1 MSEIT
6 LDRVTKQFG
15 PETAVDDLSVTI
27 RDGEVLGIVGP
38 SGCGKTTTLRLL
50 AGFES
55 PTRGTVSFDGE
66 DVTRVPPERRGVG
79 LVFQSYALFDNMT
92 VIENVTFGPKMHGVP
107 KGERRERARDLLDLL
122 DIGELADRD
131 PRTLSGGQ
139 QQRVGLARALAIE
152 PRVLL
157 LDEPMTGLDARLKRT
172 LRIEMGR
179 LLDELGVTT
188 LYVTHDQEQA
198 MAMCDRIA
206 VMNDGVVEQVGA
218 PAEVYESPANSFV
231 ADFVG
236 ASNVLPASITDG
248 TADLGFATVDVG
260 PATVGAEPSTD
271 GTDSATVGAD
281 PGGNVDSGANVAG
294 AGGRSDHGGSDHIGS
309 DAGGEAP
316 ADVSLAIPPDGFR
329 PGAGPIEATVTHRF
343 YLGEAIHAVAELPDG
358 TTVTVELDRDGAPP
372 ARPGDSLSLSVDES
386 RVHVIRG

>member
-152 PRVLL
+152 PNVLL
-157 LDEPMTGLDARLKRT
+157 LDEPMTGLDAKLKARLRD
-172 LRIEMGR
+172 EVGE
-179 LLDELGVTT
+179 LLSDLDVTG
-188 LYVTHDQEQA
+188 LYVTHDQEEA
-198 MAMCDRIA
+198 MLMCDRIA
-206 VMNDGVVEQVGA
+206 VMNEGQIEQVGT
-218 PAEVYESPANSFV
+218 PREIHDSPATEFVSEFV
-231 ADFVG
+231 ALDAPDLPFV
-236 ASNVLPASITDG
+236 
-248 TADLGFATVDVG
+248 
-260 PATVGAEPSTD
+260 
-271 GTDSATVGAD
+271 
-281 PGGNVDSGANVAG
+281 
-294 AGGRSDHGGSDHIGS
+294 RW
-309 DAGGEAP
+309 
-316 ADVSLAIPPDGFR
+316 
-329 PGAGPIEATVTHRF
+329 
-343 YLGEAIHAVAELPDG
+343 
-358 TTVTVELDRDGAPP
+358 
-372 ARPGDSLSLSVDES
+372 
-386 RVHVIRG
+386 